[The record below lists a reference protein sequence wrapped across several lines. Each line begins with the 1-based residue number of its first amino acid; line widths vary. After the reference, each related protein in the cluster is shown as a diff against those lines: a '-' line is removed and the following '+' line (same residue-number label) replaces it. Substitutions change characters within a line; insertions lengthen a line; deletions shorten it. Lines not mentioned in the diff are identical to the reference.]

1 MKQLVFASV
10 ICFCSLQSA
19 GQLAKDKLA
28 LELAEGKYNIDQ
40 FDYSRDAIKQFMVD
54 FPRSPY
60 KQKAYFLLAE
70 VYDAKGQTDSA
81 KMAYKEVLKLD
92 DVDSI
97 EANLRHNA
105 CVELA
110 FLAYAQKNYELALNY
125 SEKSRKQYGFNHFC
139 GNAFEQNEIG
149 TRVFEG
155 KCYIA
160 LQKYNKA
167 IEVLTPYAFKN
178 DLADNGP
185 VVEVLIEAYQKK
197 YTAAQIKNECEK
209 ALNSISIKIDK
220 EKEYT
225 TILATT
231 ILFGY
236 KTSLPVF
243 IDLDFEVD
251 FGKYDEEKTK
261 ARYRELIKES
271 ELYKKIEKL

>member
-1 MKQLVFASV
+1 MKQLFFASV

-28 LELAEGKYNIDQ
+28 LELAEGKYTIDQ
-40 FDYSRDAIKQFMVD
+40 FDDSRDAIKQFMVD

-81 KMAYKEVLKLD
+81 KLAYKEVLKLE

-149 TRVFEG
+149 TRIFEG
-155 KCYIA
+155 KCFIA

-167 IEVLTPYAFKN
+167 IALLTPFAFKN

-197 YTAAQIKNECEK
+197 YTATQLKKELEN
-209 ALNSISIKIDK
+209 ALKSISIKIEK

-225 TILATT
+225 IILPTAT
-231 ILFGY
+231 LFGY
-236 KTSLPVF
+236 KASLPVF
-243 IDLDFEVD
+243 FDLDFEID

-261 ARYRELIKES
+261 ARYRELMVQS
-271 ELYKKIEKL
+271 ELFKKIEKL